1 MTTTALAQLT
11 SKDNKVLAKG
21 LSTNVFSDWM
31 REIEE
36 QPAWRTNADKE
47 SDYYDGNQLD
57 SAILQEMHKI
67 GMPPAI
73 EPVIG
78 PTIDAVLGMEAKA
91 RKDYRVVP
99 ATDVSGDEVALA
111 LNQELNQAERHSKAD
126 RACSEAY
133 AGQIKVGLGWVE
145 VSRDSNPF
153 SLSKYRCRH
162 VHRNEIWWDW
172 LSREPDLSDAR
183 YLIRRRWTDIDI
195 AQVMFPKHAAL
206 IDQVGTGWAG
216 FTDAMLI
223 DGGSSTD
230 LAMYYGQE
238 RGWSLE
244 EMEWRDIQARRVCL
258 FEVWYR
264 VYERAIVFR
273 LPDGR
278 VIELDKTNP
287 LHLQAISMPNV
298 EVIDTVV
305 PRVRMA
311 WMLGPYQLHDGPSP
325 YRHPHFPYVP
335 FWGKREDRTGVP
347 YGLIRGMLFLQ
358 DEINAR
364 IAKMHWGLAAVRTTR
379 TDGAVI
385 DDDEVFRNEV
395 ARIDA
400 DIKLNREHMAEPGAR
415 FEVDRDYQL
424 NQQQA
429 DRLREAREAISRVG
443 GITESFEGRDER
455 GRSGLAIN
463 ALVEQSVQAL
473 ADINDNFEA
482 GRMQVGELLLNMII
496 EDLSGREEQITVT
509 GGIINDD
516 KIITLNHPQIDPET
530 GIEYRTNNTEQTR
543 LRVALAEVPST
554 PSFRAQQLAA
564 MSEAFKSMPE
574 KYQTIT
580 LPYLVNLMDI
590 PNKEEIV
597 EAVRQVSQMPTP
609 EEIQAQVDEAVE
621 EALVKAQVAEKQRAL
636 DIKEREADSK
646 IKETDA
652 KIEKTVAETVQKTM
666 EAFFSGIQGAREI
679 MLTPGVA
686 PVADEL
692 YQSAGGI
699 DKNGP
704 PIAEQPAVTPIM
716 PEEVQPAG
724 RNTSPNF
731 PARTQQPEMEQP
743 VVEEPMQP
751 ENPAVG
757 DNRGI
762 EQAGAQ
768 G

>member
-1 MTTTALAQLT
+1 MSTALQT
-11 SKDNKVLAKG
+11 GSTKMPTKG
-21 LSTNVFSDWM
+21 LSSSVFSEWM

-47 SDYYDGNQLD
+47 MDYCDGQQLD

-73 EPVIG
+73 EPIIG
-78 PTIDAVLGMEAKA
+78 PTIDTVLGMEAKA
-91 RKDYRVVP
+91 RKDFRVVP
-99 ATDVSGDEVALA
+99 ANDVSGDDVALA
-111 LNQELNQAERHSKAD
+111 LNQELNLAERHSKAD
-126 RACSEAY
+126 RSCSEAY
-133 AGQIKVGLGWVE
+133 ASQIKVGLGWVE

-153 SLSKYRCRH
+153 SLSKYRCRA

-195 AQVMFPKHAAL
+195 AQVMFPRHKEL
-206 IDQVGTGWAG
+206 IEQVGTGWVG
-216 FTDAMLI
+216 FTDSMLV
-223 DGGSSTD
+223 DGGSSTG

-238 RGWSLE
+238 RGWSVE

-264 VYERAIVFR
+264 IYERGIVFR

-298 EVIDTVV
+298 EVIDTVL

-347 YGLIRGMLFLQ
+347 YGLIRGMIFLQ
-358 DEINAR
+358 DEVNAR

-379 TDGAVI
+379 TEGAVI

-395 ARIDA
+395 ARVDA
-400 DIKLNREHMAEPGAR
+400 DIKLDHRHMAEPGAR
-415 FEVDRDYQL
+415 FEVERDYQL
-424 NQQQA
+424 NAQQA
-429 DRLREAREAISRVG
+429 DRLREAREAIRRVG
-443 GITESFEGRDER
+443 GISESFEGHDEQ

-482 GRMQVGELLLNMII
+482 GRMQVGELLLAMII
-496 EDLSGREEQITVT
+496 EDMAGQETPVTIT

-516 KIITLNHPQIDPET
+516 RQVILNQPQIDPET
-530 GIEYRTNNTEQTR
+530 GIEYRTNNTEQVR
-543 LRVALAEVPST
+543 IRVALAEVPST

-597 EAVRQVSQMPTP
+597 EAVRQVSQVPTP
-609 EEIQAQVDEAVE
+609 EEIQKQVDAAVE

-692 YQSAGGI
+692 YQSAGGV

-704 PIAEQPAVTPIM
+704 PIAEQPAVMPIM
-716 PEEVQPAG
+716 PEEVQPVG
-724 RNTSPNF
+724 QNTSPMF
-731 PARTQQPEMEQP
+731 PARTQQPETEAPKAETLAQP
-743 VVEEPMQP
+743 TGPG
-751 ENPAVG
+751 VG

-762 EQAGAQ
+762 EEAGAQ